1 MVENNIWAIIPAAG
15 IGSRMG
21 SDIPKQY
28 LEIGSKTILEHSAS
42 NFLKHSQIYKVII
55 VLHPQDN
62 RWHKLSVAKDPKIV
76 TVIGGEERADSVL
89 AGLEYIQQNGGA
101 DDWVMVHDAAR
112 PCLYTLHIDNLLQA
126 KATSPDGVIL
136 AVPSYDTVKFV
147 DKTQTIDRTIK
158 REAIWLAQTPQFF
171 PCEKLQKSINHA
183 LADNFEVTDESS
195 AMESQGYRP
204 ALVTGS
210 RRNIKVTE
218 QEDLLLA
225 SVILAS

>member
-1 MVENNIWAIIPAAG
+1 MVDNNIWAIIPAAG

-42 NFLKHSQIYKVII
+42 NFLKHPQIHKVII
-55 VLHPQDN
+55 VLHPDDD
-62 RWHKLSVAKDPKIV
+62 RWHKLAIAKDPKIV
-76 TVIGGEERADSVL
+76 TVTGGEERADSVL

-112 PCLYTLHIDNLLQA
+112 PCLYTLHIDNLLHA
-126 KATSPDGVIL
+126 RKTSPDGVIL

-171 PCEKLQKSINHA
+171 PCKNLQSCIKHA
-183 LADNFEVTDESS
+183 LADSFEVTDESS
-195 AMESQGYRP
+195 AMESKGYRP